1 MLFDYSY
8 NDGDTVLLVGLDNTS
23 LHNER
28 EFICKIASKHITGQE
43 RRCYSFYSLDQQE
56 NTTPF
61 ITWTEGIGYDQDP
74 FILELRDIT
83 GGFVTN
89 ELTCFTDN
97 LGDTYPLK
105 NKECIIEERIYPA
118 VQRPEAPEGQ
128 VRVSADG
135 ALQWTGAELTGLALY
150 NMSATRVWAWQSS
163 TDSASGQTNQTGA
176 LNKKTPSGTQ
186 SDSAPE
192 QAKSSGALNKKTP
205 NGTQSDS
212 AETPQDGLR
221 QDENSGVQAGNS
233 WRLPKLPA
241 GRYIYLATD
250 RYGRRYTGK
259 LLLTR

>member
-135 ALQWTGAELTGLALY
+135 ALHWTGAELTGLALY

-163 TDSASGQTNQTGA
+163 TDSAPG
-176 LNKKTPSGTQ
+176 
-186 SDSAPE
+186 